1 MRIIILDPGLTGRVG
16 HHYEFN
22 RALIEHA
29 RRHGIAAALVGHKD
43 CDAALAAELGVV
55 RGFSLPPYLT
65 HAGPPEF
72 VAPWRWMRLSEGI
85 EQDLDRLSFPALTPA
100 DRILLHTAH
109 SGHINGLY
117 RWYARL
123 GPSRPGVCLQ
133 MMFPP
138 AFQTAP
144 EDGEVATALLKR
156 ALRPWTAIADTPVC
170 LASDNQEL
178 AAHLQD
184 LLAHPVATLPMPI
197 ALAPGGAAQPPDGPV
212 QLAYV
217 GEGRLE
223 KGFPALVDALFRH
236 ASRLSG
242 LRLALHTGR
251 SGAGTQLG
259 EALRALPHVELID
272 RPLDQRAYHDLLQR
286 SAAVLL
292 PYEAGAYAM
301 RSSRVFAEALSLGKP
316 VLVTAGTWME
326 RELTRWER
334 SVGALAGVRVQPDAR
349 DGLIAAIMELVE
361 RLPALAAAAAALS
374 PAYRQ
379 ANSPAAFWEAA
390 FPGMPSNKK
399 GGADNTASYSL
410 GS

>member
-1 MRIIILDPGLTGRVG
+1 MRIIILDPGLSGRVG

-22 RALIEHA
+22 RALIAHA
-29 RRHGIAAALVGHKD
+29 RSQGLTVALVGHKD
-43 CDAALAAELGVV
+43 CDAALAEELGVV

-85 EQDLDRLSFPALTPA
+85 EQDLDRLSFPPLTPA

-109 SGHINGLY
+109 GGHINGLY

-123 GPSRPGVCLQ
+123 APARPGVCLQ

-144 EDGEVATALLKR
+144 EDVEVATALLKR
-156 ALRPWTAIADTPVC
+156 ALRPWTAVANASVR

-184 LLAHPVATLPMPI
+184 LLDHPVATLPMPI
-197 ALAPGGAAQPPDGPV
+197 ALAPGGSGQPPDGPV

-223 KGFPALVDALFRH
+223 KGFPALVDTLFRH
-236 ASRLSG
+236 AAQLRG

-272 RPLDQRAYHDLLQR
+272 RPLDQPAYHDLLRR
-286 SAAVLL
+286 SAAILL

-301 RSSRVFAEALSLGKP
+301 RSSRIFAEALSLGKP
-316 VLVTAGTWME
+316 VLVTPGTWME
-326 RELTRWER
+326 RELSRWER
-334 SVGALAGVRVQPDAR
+334 IIGAPAGVRAHPGAQ
-349 DGLIAAIMELVE
+349 DGLIMAIMELVE
-361 RLPALAAAAAALS
+361 RLPMLTAAAAALS
-374 PAYRQ
+374 PAYRR
-379 ANSPAAFWEAA
+379 ANSPAAFWKAA
-390 FPGMPSNKK
+390 FPDMSSFTHR
-399 GGADNTASYSL
+399 D
-410 GS
+410 